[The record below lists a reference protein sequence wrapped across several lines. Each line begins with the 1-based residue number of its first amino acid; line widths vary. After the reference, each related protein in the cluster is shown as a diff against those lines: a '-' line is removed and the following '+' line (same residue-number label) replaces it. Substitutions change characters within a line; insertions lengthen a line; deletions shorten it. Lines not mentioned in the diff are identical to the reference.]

1 MAVTNAG
8 AIISAHCAPFNPQST
23 WGAQLPRIPDGNQAT
38 NIRYVR
44 MNLNPNTDANGNL
57 EIQSFGNP
65 YMGFVPVLTS
75 NMSNGVG
82 VETFPPPSINP
93 NNANGVNNTA
103 GLQNQ
108 YNLAVNFNSAFPTL
122 MNQLYVNTPR
132 WSRCVGHGIRCW
144 SLQGTSQPQGLM
156 RAAPMDPYELLRYYG
171 FSRSDSCAVGRQAP
185 GDVLAGVAPGALVNA
200 FNGTG
205 SGGIYEYQTGAFSA
219 TNFSAPN
226 QNPGF
231 FSAGRTN
238 LQQFTYM
245 SSSGQLAELP
255 NEFKLFHGQK
265 GASVR
270 STLMFDK
277 ISMQEFKP
285 QNVVWQDYMN
295 FPINTSLTPYGSL
308 VQCDGSWDTWSFNAG
323 GGTNGYELAYAAN
336 STAADIAGQLQAT
349 YTYKI
354 NTLADLLNTGNP
366 LPVRREESE
375 LTACRISCSQ
385 FPPNSPLYLEVV
397 WIMEEVP
404 TLAQVQLGQEARGM
418 PDLRPFWATL
428 KSRDAYPVVVS
439 GHSFFSK
446 LEHGL
451 ARFAQKV
458 GHIARGIVDMT
469 PIGQLVEGAIT
480 LVHPDGHV
488 INPPKDDDDRS
499 KEHGDKFAIG
509 SSNYDDEKDNMA
521 PPVQDDYDWD

>member
-1 MAVTNAG
+1 MAVANAG
-8 AIISAHCAPFNPQST
+8 AIISAHCAPFNPQSS
-23 WGAQLPRIPDGNQAT
+23 WGSQLPRIPDGNQAT

-44 MNLNPNTDANGNL
+44 MNLNPNTDVNGNL

-75 NMSNGVG
+75 NMSNGSGAEVLN
-82 VETFPPPSINP
+82 PPSINP
-93 NNANGVNNTA
+93 NQSNVINNGFGIANQT
-103 GLQNQ
+103 
-108 YNLAVNFNSAFPTL
+108 NLATNFNNAFPTL
-122 MNQLYVNTPR
+122 MNQLYINTPR
-132 WSRCVGHGIRCW
+132 WSRCVGHGIRVW

-171 FSRSDSCAVGRQAP
+171 FSRSDTCAVGRQEPSQVLTGTAP
-185 GDVLAGVAPGALVNA
+185 GSLVNTFYA
-200 FNGTG
+200 APSGT
-205 SGGIYEYQTGAFSA
+205 IPQYQSGAFSA
-219 TNFSAPN
+219 ANFSAPN

-231 FSAGRTN
+231 FSGQRTPA
-238 LQQFTYM
+238 QQFTYM

-285 QNVVWQDYMN
+285 QNVIWQDYMN
-295 FPINTSLTPYGSL
+295 FPISTSGSAGNL
-308 VQCDGSWDTWSFNAG
+308 IQCDGSWDTWAYNSG
-323 GGTNGYELAYAAN
+323 SGTNGYEFAYAAN
-336 STAADIAGQLQAT
+336 STAANIASDLQST
-349 YTYKI
+349 YTFKV

-397 WIMEEVP
+397 WILEEVP
-404 TLAQVQLGQEARGM
+404 TLAQVQLGQEAKGM

-446 LEHGL
+446 IEHGL

-458 GHIARGIVDMT
+458 GHIAREIVDMT
-469 PIGQLVEGAIT
+469 PLGQAVEQGISLIHPEGHAIKK
-480 LVHPDGHV
+480 
-488 INPPKDDDDRS
+488 PKPDDDRS
-499 KEHGDKFAIG
+499 SEHGDAFAIG
-509 SSNYDDEKDNMA
+509 SGNYISEKVNMA
-521 PPVQDDYDWD
+521 PPEPDDFDWD